1 MLITETWRKST
12 KSGPYSDNCVEVRKV
27 DNLIEVRNSKNPEAG
42 TAVFTESEW
51 TAFTGGVK
59 DNEFEI

>member
-27 DNLIEVRNSKNPEAG
+27 NNFIEIRNSKNPDAG
-42 TAVFTESEW
+42 TAMFTEFEW
-51 TAFTGGVK
+51 TAFIGGVK